1 MGSESI
7 VTEDFLAG
15 LDHVEVLS
23 AFRRTFQDVVTFHR
37 LYSLVS
43 EVFSVPV
50 IKEFGLILQ
59 ILDILIDR

>member
-1 MGSESI
+1 M
-7 VTEDFLAG
+7 
-15 LDHVEVLS
+15 EVLS